1 MKMLRRAALQN
12 KEYDL
17 RCQKHFLFVVLIL
30 LTNFSLYNTNNN
42 HHLSVQIS
50 QKSMHYNQRLI
61 YILLCLNSAQPL

>member
-1 MKMLRRAALQN
+1 MKMLQRTALQN

-17 RCQKHFLFVVLIL
+17 RCQKHFLFAVLIL

-50 QKSMHYNQRLI
+50 KISAPHIYFIMFKFSSTIIELRL
-61 YILLCLNSAQPL
+61 